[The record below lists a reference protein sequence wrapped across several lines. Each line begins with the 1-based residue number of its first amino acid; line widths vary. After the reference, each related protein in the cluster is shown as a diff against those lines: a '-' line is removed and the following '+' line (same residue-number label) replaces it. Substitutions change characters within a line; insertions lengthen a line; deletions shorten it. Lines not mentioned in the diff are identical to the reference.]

1 MVLRTAG
8 FFVRPFCFHN
18 TEMGRRVMHVISNLI
33 KSAVIG
39 GVLVMGTAQAQQMM
53 PQGMMMPQQMMPQQM
68 MPQGMMRQQ
77 QMMPQQMMPQG
88 MMRQQQFN
96 PLSMLKLDEEQ
107 QKKLKQI
114 AEDAQKQTVVYL
126 KSMGDAAK
134 ELQKLVTA
142 ITPDAKTIG
151 DAYGKLFDIQ
161 RQIIEAGVATY
172 NKELAVFTEEQRKLW
187 NAMRKQMQGVQQQ
200 PAK

>member
-1 MVLRTAG
+1 
-8 FFVRPFCFHN
+8 
-18 TEMGRRVMHVISNLI
+18 MHVISNLI